1 MQRFRVSEY
10 IQWNITEER
19 VETIK
24 YLCAGRPGPNTPS
37 RHEIHSQFRFNF
49 TRNQK
54 AIDKAMLLAGWR
66 IYVVNAPVKE
76 LSLNQAISYY
86 RDQWEVEHDIQH
98 WKKGSL
104 PALPLF
110 LRIETRIRGLMFL
123 LTLALQALTLLEFVA
138 RRELAVNK
146 QELSGLVPGNPKM
159 KTARP
164 SAERL
169 LAVFQS
175 LHLLIEDTEKHQSV
189 VLVEALSDI
198 QCLVLKLLQIP
209 QDVYLVHNEPKTAPS

>member
-1 MQRFRVSEY
+1 M
-10 IQWNITEER
+10 
-19 VETIK
+19 
-24 YLCAGRPGPNTPS
+24 
-37 RHEIHSQFRFNF
+37 QFRFAF
-49 TRNQK
+49 TRNQE
-54 AIDKAMLLAGWR
+54 AIDKALLLAGWR
-66 IYVVNAPVKE
+66 IYVVNAPVNE
-76 LSLNQAISYY
+76 LSLNQALSYY

-138 RRELAVNK
+138 RRELAANK
-146 QELSGLVPGNPKM
+146 QKLAGLVPGNPKM

-169 LAVFQS
+169 LAVFQQ
-175 LHLLIEDTEKHQSV
+175 LHLLIEGSVQHHSV
-189 VLVEALSDI
+189 VLVETLSDI
-198 QCLVLKLLQIP
+198 QRQILKLLQIP
-209 QDVYLVHNEPKTAPS
+209 EDVYLFQAVPKAAPS